1 MDEHKRYKL
10 VIFDLDGTL
19 LDTVEGSKKAI
30 QYTIEQMG
38 FSPLN
43 EEQLKSF
50 TGPPIQESFKRYYD
64 VDQAQIIKMVEIFR
78 NRYKDFDLFK
88 AVPYDNIY
96 DLMSYM
102 VTHDMQVAIATYKR
116 QDYASKLL
124 EYFGFS
130 KYTNAVFGADVENK
144 LTKVDIIRNCLDE
157 FKYSIAD
164 VIMIGDTYHDAQGA
178 AELGIDCIGV
188 TYGYGFKNKKEAIEC
203 NCIFSADNVNEILN
217 FFKGGCLS
225 DYES

>member
-1 MDEHKRYKL
+1 MTKKEYKL
-10 VIFDLDGTL
+10 AIFDLDGTL

-30 QYTIEQMG
+30 QYTIEEMG
-38 FSPLN
+38 LSPLN

-64 VDQAQIIKMVEIFR
+64 VDQVQIATMVEIFR
-78 NRYKDFDLFK
+78 NRYKDHDLYK

-96 DLMSYM
+96 DLLSHM
-102 VTHDMQVAIATYKR
+102 VAHDMKIAVATYKR
-116 QDYASKLL
+116 QDYAIKLL
-124 EYFGFS
+124 EYFGFT
-130 KYTNAVFGADVENK
+130 KYTSAVFGADVENK
-144 LTKVDIIRNCLDE
+144 LTKVDIIKNCLDE
-157 FKYSIAD
+157 FNFSNAD

-188 TYGYGFKNKKEAIEC
+188 TYGYGFKNKDEAMEC
-203 NCIFSADNVNEILN
+203 NCISSADNVNEILN
-217 FFKGGCLS
+217 FFKGGSLT